1 MKANWSLVLNIVLL
15 IGVVFAITRLMLSRK
30 KEIRSSDN
38 TESNSYNVADDIISV
53 RKLDTDTRIDEI
65 DFKLS
70 PANKNLIKENESET
84 LQNEVEKTISETS
97 NFKVD
102 FSKMIMIFLSAKENR
117 DFAGYEL
124 LQSLLS
130 AGLRF
135 GEGDIFHK
143 YQKANGQGAVLF
155 SLAAATQTG
164 TFDLQ
169 TMGSCKVRGLCMYM
183 YLSGNNTI
191 DFERFTLMY
200 DTAKCLAE
208 DLNANLLDDKQKSFS
223 AASMERYRNY
233 IHIAEEETF

>member
-1 MKANWSLVLNIVLL
+1 MKANWSLVLNIILL
-15 IGVVFAITRLMLSRK
+15 IGVVFAIARLMLSRK
-30 KEIRSSDN
+30 KESSTPDN
-38 TESNSYNVADDIISV
+38 IDSNSYNESDDIISV
-53 RKLDTDTRIDEI
+53 RKLDTDDNLDDM

-70 PANKNLIKENESET
+70 PVGKIPVIEKENET
-84 LQNEVEKTISETS
+84 LQNEVEKTISVTS

-155 SLAAATQTG
+155 SLAAATQRG

-169 TMGSCKVRGLCMYM
+169 TMGSCRVRGLCMYM

-208 DLNANLLDDKQKSFS
+208 DLNANLLDDKQKPFS
-223 AASMERYRNY
+223 AASMDRYRNY
-233 IHIAEEETF
+233 IHIAEEESL

>member
-15 IGVVFAITRLMLSRK
+15 IGVVYAITRLMLSRK
-30 KEIRSSDN
+30 KESRSQDITDSNNDN
-38 TESNSYNVADDIISV
+38 VSDDIISV
-53 RKLDTDTRIDEI
+53 RKLDTAETLEDM

-70 PANKNLIKENESET
+70 PANKNSVKENSSET
-84 LQNEVEKTISETS
+84 LQTEVDKTINETS

-102 FSKMIMIFLSAKENR
+102 FSKMIMIFLSAKENQ

-143 YQKANGQGAVLF
+143 YQKTNGQGAVLF
-155 SLAAATQTG
+155 SLAAATQKG

-169 TMGSCKVRGLCMYM
+169 TIGSFKVRGLCMYM

-200 DTAKCLAE
+200 DTAKSLAE
-208 DLNANLLDDKQKSFS
+208 DLNAHLLDDRQKAFS
-223 AASMERYRNY
+223 AASMDRYRNY
-233 IHIAEEETF
+233 IHIAEEEYL